1 MKMEGLKIIES
12 FTFVPSC
19 RINTILIFN
28 PTHIF
33 GPDFAAE
40 NLENFHVFFVI
51 LQIESVQM
59 LKIILQKR
67 IT

>member
-12 FTFVPSC
+12 FTYVPSC
-19 RINTILIFN
+19 RINTLFIFN
-28 PTHIF
+28 PSHIF
-33 GPDFAAE
+33 GSDFAD
-40 NLENFHVFFVI
+40 ENFHVISVI